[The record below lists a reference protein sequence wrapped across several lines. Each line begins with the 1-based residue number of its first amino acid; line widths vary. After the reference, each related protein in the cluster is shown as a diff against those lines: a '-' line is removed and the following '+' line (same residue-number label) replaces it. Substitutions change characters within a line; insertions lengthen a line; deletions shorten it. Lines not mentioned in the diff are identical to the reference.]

1 MVIHSSFAD
10 FVLFLYVH
18 MSHVDND
25 YDPTEMKVIKEK
37 MKRIFPPD
45 TDMEKKLYHALRE
58 YNAFEQSNVA
68 TLIKDSFAHF
78 SNVKFSQKYKVYTDM
93 YDIINADGKVDESE
107 TKALEALK
115 AIIEMGTEAKASS

>member
-37 MKRIFPPD
+37 MTRIFHKD
-45 TDMEKKLYHALRE
+45 VDLEKKLYTTIRE
-58 YNAFEQSNVA
+58 YNAFDQTKMNE
-68 TLIKDSFAHF
+68 LIKDTFAHF
-78 SNVKFSQKYKVYTDM
+78 AGVKFSQKYKVYTDM
-93 YDIINADGKVDESE
+93 YDIINADGKIDESE
-107 TKALEALK
+107 TKAMEVLRQ
-115 AIIEMGTEAKASS
+115 IIQIGTEAKAQ

>member
-25 YDPTEMKVIKEK
+25 YHPTEMKVIKEK
-37 MKRIFPPD
+37 MTRIFPKD
-45 TDMEKKLYHALRE
+45 VDLEKKLYTTIRE
-58 YNAFEQSNVA
+58 YNGFDKTKMNE
-68 TLIKDSFAHF
+68 LIRDTFKEFQH
-78 SNVKFSQKYKVYTDM
+78 VKFSQKYKIYTDI
-93 YDIINADGKVDESE
+93 YEIINADGKIDDSE

-115 AIIEMGTEAKASS
+115 QIIEMGTVTNA

>member
-1 MVIHSSFAD
+1 MVIHSNFAD

-37 MKRIFPPD
+37 MTRIFPKE

-58 YNAFEQSNVA
+58 YNTFDKSKIDE
-68 TLIKDSFAHF
+68 LIKDTFHEF
-78 SNVKFSQKYKVYTDM
+78 QNVKFSQKYKIYTDM
-93 YDIINADGKVDESE
+93 YDIINADGKVDASE

-115 AIIEMGTEAKASS
+115 QIIEMGTEAKAK

>member
-18 MSHVDND
+18 MSHADND

-37 MKRIFPPD
+37 MARIFPKEVD
-45 TDMEKKLYHALRE
+45 LEKKLYNTIRE
-58 YNAFEQSNVA
+58 YNAFDRSRMGD
-68 TLIKDSFAHF
+68 LIKDSFAHF
-78 SNVKFSQKYKVYTDM
+78 SNVKFSQKYKIYTDM

-107 TKALEALK
+107 TKAMEALK
-115 AIIEMGTEAKASS
+115 QIIEMGTEAKA

>member
-1 MVIHSSFAD
+1 MVIHSNFSD
-10 FVLFLYVH
+10 FILFLYVH

-37 MKRIFPPD
+37 MKRIFPQD
-45 TDMEKKLYHALRE
+45 VDLEKKLYTTLRE
-58 YNAFEQSNVA
+58 YNAFDQSKMSE
-68 TLIKDSFAHF
+68 LIKDSFAHF
-78 SNVKFSQKYKVYTDM
+78 SSVKFSQKYKIYADM

-115 AIIEMGTEAKASS
+115 QIIEMGTEAKA

>member
-1 MVIHSSFAD
+1 MVIHSNFAD

-37 MKRIFPPD
+37 MKRIFPSD
-45 TDMEKKLYHALRE
+45 VDMEKKLYLTIKE
-58 YNAFEQSNVA
+58 YNAFDQSKIQE
-68 TLIKDSFAHF
+68 LIKDTFTHF
-78 SNVKFSQKYKVYTDM
+78 SSVKFSQKYKIYTDM

-107 TKALEALK
+107 TKAMEALK
-115 AIIEMGTEAKASS
+115 QIIEMGTEAKA

>member
-1 MVIHSSFAD
+1 MVIHSTFAD

-37 MKRIFPPD
+37 MNRIFPKD
-45 TDMEKKLYHALRE
+45 TDMEKKLYNTIRE
-58 YNAFEQSNVA
+58 YNAFDKLKIHELMKETFQ
-68 TLIKDSFAHF
+68 HF
-78 SNVKFSQKYKVYTDM
+78 KNVKFSQKYKIYTDM

-107 TKALEALK
+107 AKALEILK
-115 AIIEMGTEAKASS
+115 EIIELETEAKA

>member
-1 MVIHSSFAD
+1 MVIHSNFAD
-10 FVLFLYVH
+10 FVLFLYIH

-37 MKRIFPPD
+37 MKRIFPED
-45 TDMEKKLYHALRE
+45 VDLEKKLYTTLRE
-58 YNAFEQSNVA
+58 YNAFDQSKMSE
-68 TLIKDSFAHF
+68 LIKDTFAHF
-78 SNVKFSQKYKVYTDM
+78 KSVKFSQKYKIYTDM

-115 AIIEMGTEAKASS
+115 QINEIGTEAKA

>member
-25 YDPTEMKVIKEK
+25 YHPTEMKVIKEK
-37 MKRIFPPD
+37 MLRIFPKE
-45 TDMEKKLYHALRE
+45 TDMEKKLYSTIRE
-58 YNAFEQSNVA
+58 YNSFDKTKMNE
-68 TLIKDSFAHF
+68 LIRDTFKEFQT
-78 SNVKFSQKYKVYTDM
+78 VKFSQKYKIYTDM
-93 YDIINADGKVDESE
+93 YDIINADGKIDDSE

-115 AIIEMGTEAKASS
+115 QIIELGTEAKA